1 MRLTGMEQT
10 NSVPPVSMDY
20 WILYVL
26 ILSWLYSWG
35 VRCMAWRIVS
45 VGEAG
50 EAVDSKVLQICVIIS
65 CQGWPR
71 PPSTRPPP
79 AGYGVQFTSPE
90 LNRSGNWNKYYKCS
104 NLIAGQLIKGSKS
117 KLKDRTKDL
126 QNDINY
132 KCSVVSVSHPS
143 QHHSW
148 PTYNNVRWTHFQSL
162 KDRQMKYRV
171 FHRQWAAHVMGS
183 WWYGHL

>member
-1 MRLTGMEQT
+1 MIDFEHEIDWNGTDYK
-10 NSVPPVSMDY
+10 SAPPVYMDY

-26 ILSWLYSWG
+26 ILSWLYSWA

-50 EAVDSKVLQICVIIS
+50 EAVDSKILQICVIIS
-65 CQGWPR
+65 CQGW

-132 KCSVVSVSHPS
+132 KCLVVSVSHPS

-148 PTYNNVRWTHFQSL
+148 GWPT
-162 KDRQMKYRV
+162 
-171 FHRQWAAHVMGS
+171 
-183 WWYGHL
+183 